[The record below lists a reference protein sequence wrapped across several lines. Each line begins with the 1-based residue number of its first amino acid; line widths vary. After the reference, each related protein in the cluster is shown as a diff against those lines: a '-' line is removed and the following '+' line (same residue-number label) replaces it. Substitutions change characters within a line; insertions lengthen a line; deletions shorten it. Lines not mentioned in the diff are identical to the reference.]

1 MNNNTF
7 KELRTSLDKVMNIF
21 EESEENAKVLI
32 SKKDTEIAKLRNDL
46 QASNTKIEQLEVN

>member
-21 EESEENAKVLI
+21 EESEENAKALI

>member
-1 MNNNTF
+1 MNNNTV